1 MFFYLFLNFN
11 SEIILDFQKV
21 AKIVQWCTEFSHTLQ
36 PASPMLTSYI
46 IMVHL
51 STLKIN
57 IGTILLTK

>member
-36 PASPMLTSYI
+36 PASPD
-46 IMVHL
+46 V
-51 STLKIN
+51 N
-57 IGTILLTK
+57 ILHNHGTFIYTKN